1 MKKSN
6 TSNMF
11 QRYSETSSKK
21 RRLVKDDLPL
31 MATYEQRYKGPSM
44 AREFTEQKPMQT
56 LDEKIEARKNINT
69 PKKDDAPKRVSV
81 EIGGHNY
88 LLGSTDNMSEA
99 RIRRIANMVNSIL
112 GDAKESNPG
121 LMSNKITT
129 LSLLDACDKLIT
141 LQDENSNMKTE
152 LMYLQQKLSL
162 EEKAHVSEPTPMEQL
177 ASEIEEKTE
186 GKKST

>member
-11 QRYSETSSKK
+11 QRYSETSSRK
-21 RRLVKDDLPL
+21 RRLVKAELPL

-44 AREFTEQKPMQT
+44 ARDFTEQKPMQT

-99 RIRRIANMVNSIL
+99 RIRRIANTVNSIL
-112 GDAKESNPG
+112 GDAKDSNPG

-129 LSLLDACDKLIT
+129 LALLDACDKLIT
-141 LQDENSNMKTE
+141 LQDEKSNMKTE
-152 LMYLQQKLSL
+152 LMYLQQK
-162 EEKAHVSEPTPMEQL
+162 
-177 ASEIEEKTE
+177 
-186 GKKST
+186 

>member
-1 MKKSN
+1 MNDRSPVN
-6 TSNMF
+6 LAA
-11 QRYSETSSKK
+11 RYLLYDFSPALQL
-21 RRLVKDDLPL
+21 RLLYRFYHHRKLDLQDP
-31 MATYEQRYKGPSM
+31 
-44 AREFTEQKPMQT
+44 QT
-56 LDEKIEARKNINT
+56 LDEKIEARKT
-69 PKKDDAPKRVSV
+69 LSMPKKDDAPKRVSV

-99 RIRRIANMVNSIL
+99 RIRRIANTVNSIL
-112 GDAKESNPG
+112 GDAKDSNPG
-121 LMSNKITT
+121 LMPNKITT
-129 LSLLDACDKLIT
+129 LALLDACDKLIT